1 MISCEIYII
10 VMLLTIKTDYII
22 YFSNCMYLF
31 LLIMFYVYNYV
42 VSLHATNIYVKTD
55 SFAERRYSFPLRRP
69 PLPSVIC
76 DEQRLALRR
85 HPSGALLVS
94 HSRMS
99 FDS

>member
-1 MISCEIYII
+1 
-10 VMLLTIKTDYII
+10 MLLTVKTDYII

-42 VSLHATNIYVKTD
+42 ISLHATNIHVKTD
-55 SFAERRYSFPLRRP
+55 SFAERCYSFPFRRS

-76 DEQRLALRR
+76 DKQRLALRR
-85 HPSGALLVS
+85 NNSGALLVS
-94 HSRMS
+94 HSRMN